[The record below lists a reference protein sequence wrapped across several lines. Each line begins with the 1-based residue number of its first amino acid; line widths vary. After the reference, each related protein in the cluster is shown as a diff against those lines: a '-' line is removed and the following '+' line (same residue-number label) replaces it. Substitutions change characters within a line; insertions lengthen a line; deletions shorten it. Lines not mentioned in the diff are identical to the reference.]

1 MKTWN
6 ATDAKRHFSLVLSG
20 AETTPQVV
28 LLRGKPVGV
37 VISYER
43 YMRSE
48 EQTPD
53 RTVSDWVQELE
64 SLRQN
69 DPEMAVAERMD
80 RPDQFGDDWE

>member
-6 ATDAKRHFSLVLSG
+6 ATDAKRHFSQVLSG

-37 VISYER
+37 VVSYDR
-43 YMRSE
+43 YVRSE
-48 EQTPD
+48 EQTAN
-53 RTVSDWVQELE
+53 RTVSDWLRDLD

-69 DPEMAVAERMD
+69 EPGMAVAERTD
-80 RPDQFGDDWE
+80 RPDQFGDDWK